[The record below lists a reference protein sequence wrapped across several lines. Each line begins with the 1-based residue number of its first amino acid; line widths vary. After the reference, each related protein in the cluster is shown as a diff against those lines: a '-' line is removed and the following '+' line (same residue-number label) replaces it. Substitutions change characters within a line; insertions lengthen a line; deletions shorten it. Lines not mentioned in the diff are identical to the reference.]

1 MLLEMRLI
9 QMFSAISMFSG
20 NDLIYLNVALMY
32 VIAHI
37 CPWWLSHILKNA
49 SFIYLYNIVYASQY
63 NTIFKCFTFYA
74 SQQSTLFTY
83 TKYNVPIKQH
93 TEINY
98 SVV

>member
-9 QMFSAISMFSG
+9 QMFSVISMFSG
-20 NDLIYLNVALMY
+20 NNLIYLNVALIH
-32 VIAHI
+32 VIEHI
-37 CPWWLSHILKNA
+37 CPKRK
-49 SFIYLYNIVYASQY
+49 FYLPLQHNIVYASQY

-74 SQQSTLFTY
+74 SQQSTLFTS

-93 TEINY
+93 TGISY